1 MKQSIEGMTDS
12 EIVSFLN
19 EYKRGVDNKIL
30 DFNNEYDFSDEALFN
45 IIVAVEYL
53 VESAQ
58 NPNADELFSELFKRA
73 EIELKN
79 RLGILPE
86 VD

>member
-1 MKQSIEGMTDS
+1 MKQSIEGMSDS

-19 EYKRGVDNKIL
+19 DYKKGVDNKIL

-53 VESAQ
+53 VESAL
-58 NPNADELFSELFKRA
+58 NPNADALFSELFKKA

-86 VD
+86 ID

>member
-1 MKQSIEGMTDS
+1 MTDS

-58 NPNADELFSELFKRA
+58 NPNADALFSEIFKKA

>member
-1 MKQSIEGMTDS
+1 MKQSIEGMSDS

-19 EYKRGVDNKIL
+19 EYKKGVDNKIL

-53 VESAQ
+53 VESAL
-58 NPNADELFSELFKRA
+58 NPNADALFSDLFKKA

-86 VD
+86 ID

>member
-1 MKQSIEGMTDS
+1 MKQSIEGMSDS

-19 EYKRGVDNKIL
+19 EYKKGVDNKIL

-53 VESAQ
+53 VESAL
-58 NPNADELFSELFKRA
+58 NPNADALFSELFKKA

-86 VD
+86 VN

>member
-1 MKQSIEGMTDS
+1 MKQSIEGMSDS

-19 EYKRGVDNKIL
+19 EYKKGVDNKIL

-53 VESAQ
+53 VESAL
-58 NPNADELFSELFKRA
+58 NPNADALFSDLFKKA

>member
-1 MKQSIEGMTDS
+1 MKQSIEGMSDS

-19 EYKRGVDNKIL
+19 EYKKGVDNKIL

-53 VESAQ
+53 VESAL
-58 NPNADELFSELFKRA
+58 NPNADALFSELFKKA

>member
-1 MKQSIEGMTDS
+1 MKQSIEGMSDS

-19 EYKRGVDNKIL
+19 EYKKGVDNKIL

-53 VESAQ
+53 VESAL
-58 NPNADELFSELFKRA
+58 NPNADALFSEIFKKA

>member
-1 MKQSIEGMTDS
+1 MKQSIEGMSDS

-19 EYKRGVDNKIL
+19 EYKKGVDNKIL

-53 VESAQ
+53 VESAL
-58 NPNADELFSELFKRA
+58 NPNADALFSELFKKA

-86 VD
+86 ID